1 MAGSGRNA
9 PRKKGNPSKNPVNP
23 FKAVKEGLGAMGANY
38 RAAGRAITP
47 KRRSTEEA
55 KGGKSSKNS
64 SPAPAKKK
72 YTGRQEKIDAAADRA
87 EARGA
92 APYPK
97 RPKAATSNSEAPA
110 KKKAPMAAKPKP
122 KAARKPP
129 GTAGKSGLKAWA
141 AKERAGIAKQRAAKK
156 STEPK
161 KAPKRAKKKGSSHKK
176 AFGSFYSGN

>member
-1 MAGSGRNA
+1 MGEKRKNKPGLLGKALGVVGIHAKGSG
-9 PRKKGNPSKNPVNP
+9 PSH
-23 FKAVKEGLGAMGANY
+23 KEKV
-38 RAAGRAITP
+38 AAGRKADTYNKTRGNNP
-47 KRRSTEEA
+47 VKTA
-55 KGGKSSKNS
+55 NDFLKT
-64 SPAPAKKK
+64 KK

-110 KKKAPMAAKPKP
+110 KKKTPMAAKPKP

-161 KAPKRAKKKGSSHKK
+161 KAPKRAPKRAQKKTGSHKK